1 MSPSVGQ
8 GILEAAKLDLGM
20 HGTPCL
26 SGLSGFRDLLGAFS
40 ATQRNSAE
48 VPAPCDFSTSSL
60 EAWWVCRLDDVAS
73 IAFETLNFRWRGSS
87 SELP

>member
-26 SGLSGFRDLLGAFS
+26 SGLSGFRDLLGLS
-40 ATQRNSAE
+40 PQLSGTRLKCQHHATSQHLVSKLGGCA
-48 VPAPCDFSTSSL
+48 VSTMSPL
-60 EAWWVCRLDDVAS
+60 
-73 IAFETLNFRWRGSS
+73 
-87 SELP
+87 